1 MYVLSYVLHVRMY
14 DSQSV
19 LTPVSQPARGIDFY
33 LFRTCITVP
42 TIPSYQSYSTCV
54 RYVVCTYV
62 PETLE
67 SEQRM
72 DSFPWAERGHKS
84 SYSQYALVRTSRAL
98 TSRVRAQ
105 NTKDVCRATV
115 FSYLKLQTLFLYWTM
130 YPYLIQK

>member
-84 SYSQYALVRTSRAL
+84 SYSTHWYVHRAHSHPACVHRIPRMSVERPFSVTS
-98 TSRVRAQ
+98 
-105 NTKDVCRATV
+105 NCK
-115 FSYLKLQTLFLYWTM
+115 
-130 YPYLIQK
+130 PYSCTELCTHT